1 MCAVVIVIKSLFCL
15 YFVFTFT
22 IYALSVHIYGLNVLD
37 VHIYGLNVQF
47 TRCQCKVK
55 LCNAMLSYAKL
66 CNAMLSLAKPSYAI
80 YYIMLNYA

>member
-1 MCAVVIVIKSLFCL
+1 MCAVILKSLFCL

-22 IYALSVHIYGLNVLD
+22 IYALSVHIYGLNVVYLYK
-37 VHIYGLNVQF
+37 H
-47 TRCQCKVK
+47 KVK

-80 YYIMLNYA
+80 C